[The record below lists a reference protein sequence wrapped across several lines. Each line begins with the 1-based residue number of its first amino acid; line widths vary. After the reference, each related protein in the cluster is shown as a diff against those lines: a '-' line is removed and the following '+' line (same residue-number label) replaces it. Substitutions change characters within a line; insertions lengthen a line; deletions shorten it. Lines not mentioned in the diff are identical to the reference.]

1 MIESSFDKIIT
12 TLTVRLKDY
21 LNHSYIGSGVIYYQ
35 DNFKDKVYILT
46 ASHCLFIDGDQFQNQ
61 RNEICIDLLKSN
73 FSDYET
79 IKVQVDSGL
88 LFTSEKK
95 DVAVLILDKK
105 DVENIIGEIPKVSS
119 VKERSTYSGFITKG
133 FPNATLGEE
142 IVVLYPTWLQHF
154 ENDRFQIQ
162 LHEAYSAYSTQG
174 FSGSPIFLIAGK
186 EIYLYGIFTRFR
198 PEEKGKVIYCQY
210 IETINELLAN
220 NYLQKISF
228 NYFGNHGLSKDFFKK
243 HIERSIVGLGP
254 RFTEELNFK
263 LPIAKCFNAIA
274 KDAVFFKR
282 FLKVVDDWILNN
294 GYKKVHNNIHLEQIE
309 NDNEDLK
316 SKVIKWIK
324 GLDNLVTEKIDIEWI
339 CDSVEQLEGL
349 MNSKS
354 DELYKLRWA
363 EEELT
368 KGIKKDYSYR
378 PPYETEISRLR
389 EISRNN
395 NDFIHDLSKK
405 INIKLANNPYLIIKG
420 DAGNGKSHLLGDI
433 AKTRIDGNLPTL
445 LLLGQN
451 LISTKNIWEN
461 FNSELSLECSKKE
474 LLSELNNIGKQI
486 SSRVLVL
493 VDAINEGGGK
503 DLWYSKIAEFIN
515 DFQEYPYLSLVLSIR
530 TTYLDHVVPVD
541 VLSNPNLTVIDHEG
555 FKGNEYAALKLFC
568 EHHGLK
574 QPHFPILAPEFTKP
588 LFLKLIC
595 EAVKE
600 TLEKTFPQGFQG
612 ISNIFKIYIESLNNK
627 FEKKRPEY
635 KNRKIVEKAIHLL
648 AHECFGKD
656 RRMLLLDDAFE
667 LFGKKYPH
675 FIHLINDLIEEN
687 VFIKRI
693 EYNYE
698 NSQNEDV
705 IYFAYERLGDF
716 FIAEELLSKFTTIEE
731 IKIAFQKEN
740 EFGKLIDY
748 KFWQYDGLF
757 EAFAVLLPEK
767 YNIEI
772 FEVFDW
778 VFTDESEDEFYRNE
792 NRDAVNQFL
801 FDSLNWRKIDS
812 IDNEKITNWLSS
824 KNFRI
829 GRDEVFLKLIELSPI
844 KDHPFNSDRLFRIL
858 KRDKMPKR
866 DSFWQQHMRYY
877 NGYDEDDIAYPIR
890 RLIDWAWTPEISFNI
905 DSETARLTGQ
915 TLVWVLASTHRK
927 LRDQTTKAL
936 VNLLEQ
942 KPEALLAILKVFK
955 NIDDLY
961 ILERL
966 YAVVYGCILRT
977 ESNESIIKIANVIYN
992 YVFKRGNPPK
1002 HILLRDYARNTIE
1015 YAVFKNPKLKFN
1027 LELVR
1032 PPYKSKMPDC
1042 FPTEEDLKK
1051 FEIEDDNPEIK
1062 NNNGRMNN
1070 MISHSVLHW
1079 DFGNKIVDSNLDDF
1093 YSVPFTFEEDYK
1105 SYLKTLNRKQRA
1117 LLSYFNTIFK
1127 MRSNLTAKDF
1137 RYYNTNQKKLY
1148 DSNLKMI
1155 NEALKRYFEYLKIEF
1170 SDSEIVYLEKK
1181 IIPYLEKKHY
1191 KNSISHNSIE
1201 KSPIK
1206 RWIVNRVFELGYNYK
1221 IHGYYDNNSENHN
1234 YRSENKI
1241 ERIGKKYQWIALFEI
1256 LAMIADNYKMYDD
1269 WSGKQAFY
1277 KGPWQLYSR
1286 DIDPA
1291 FTTRTIEIDDENEII
1306 NVLENKNWWDET
1318 DYNNWNQNDADWVE
1332 NLIDLPPAKNIINL
1346 LDDNSTEWLVLE
1358 KNIKWKQPKPL
1369 GQEKYFGGRRKEISY
1384 FLQAYLINKKDKSKA
1399 LRLLADQNLYDY
1411 NFPESTNPLQ
1421 LINREKFWSPI
1432 YFDVEKEKEWC
1443 IIKGINLKVIKTST
1457 YAVGEMGD
1465 DKSDAHSYYDMPCK
1479 TLFEGMELSYAPV
1492 DGEFKNE
1499 KGDIAVKNINYRNLI
1514 IKKSEI
1520 LPYLENNNL
1529 DIIWTLTGEKL
1540 SFSSNDRENNFWK
1553 KLCGVFYL
1561 NENEITGNIASYN
1574 RD

>member
-1 MIESSFDKIIT
+1 MLETSLDKIIT
-12 TLTVRLKDY
+12 KITVRLKESS
-21 LNHSYIGSGVIYYQ
+21 NNNYIGSGVLYYQ
-35 DNFKDKVYILT
+35 DNFKDKVYVLT
-46 ASHCLFIDGDQFQNQ
+46 ASHCLFADGDIFKDQ
-61 RNEICIDLLKSN
+61 RNEIFIDILR
-73 FSDYET
+73 SDSTEYQSLEV
-79 IKVQVDSGL
+79 KVNNKL
-88 LFTSEKK
+88 LFTDIIK
-95 DVAVLILDKK
+95 DVAVFILNKQE
-105 DVENIIGEIPKVSS
+105 VENIIGVIPKIPSI
-119 VKERSTYSGFITKG
+119 KERSNYMSFITKG
-133 FPNATLGEE
+133 FPKATLGEE
-142 IVVLYPTWLQHF
+142 IAVLYPTWLQHF

-162 LHEAYSAYSTQG
+162 LNEAYSAYSTQG
-174 FSGSPIFLIAGK
+174 FSGSPIFLIAK
-186 EIYLYGIFTRFR
+186 NEIYLFGIFTRFR

-210 IETINELLAN
+210 IETINELLDN
-220 NYLQKISF
+220 NYLPKISF
-228 NYFGNHGLSKDFFKK
+228 NFFGNHGLTKDFFKK
-243 HIERSIVGLGP
+243 HIERSIIGLGP

-263 LPIAKCFNAIA
+263 LPIAKCFNDIA

-282 FLKVVDDWILNN
+282 FLKVVDDWILNHR
-294 GYKKVHNNIHLEQIE
+294 YKKVHDNIHLEQIE

-324 GLDNLVTEKIDIEWI
+324 GLENLVTEKIDVEWI
-339 CDSVEQLEGL
+339 YDSFERLESFI
-349 MNSKS
+349 NSKS
-354 DELYKLRWA
+354 DELYKLRRA

-368 KGIKKDYSYR
+368 KGTKKDYSYR

-433 AKTRIDGNLPTL
+433 AKTRIDSNLPTL

-486 SSRVLVL
+486 GSRVLVL

-515 DFQEYPYLSLVLSIR
+515 DFQEYPYISLVLSIR
-530 TTYLDHVVPVD
+530 TTYIDHVIPID
-541 VLSNPNLTVIDHEG
+541 MLNNPYLTVIDHEG

-595 EAVKE
+595 EAVKV
-600 TLEKTFPQGFQG
+600 TSEKTFPQGFQG
-612 ISNIFKIYIESLNNK
+612 ISNIFKIYIQSVNTK
-627 FEKKRPEY
+627 FENKRPEY

-667 LFGKKYPH
+667 LFGKKYPQ

-693 EYNYE
+693 EYKYE

-716 FIAEELLSKFTTIEE
+716 FIADELLSKFTTIEE

-772 FEVFDW
+772 FEIFDW
-778 VFTDESEDEFYRNE
+778 VFTNESDDEFYRTQYK
-792 NRDAVNQFL
+792 DSVNKFL
-801 FDSLNWRKIDS
+801 FDSLNWRNIES
-812 IDNEKITNWLSS
+812 IDNKKITDWFSS
-824 KNFRI
+824 KNFQI
-829 GRDEVFLKLIELSPI
+829 SDHDLFLKLIELSPI
-844 KDHPFNSDRLFRIL
+844 INHSFNSDRLFKIL
-858 KRDKMPKR
+858 KRNKMPKR

-877 NGYDEDDIAYPIR
+877 NGYDDNDIAFPIR

-905 DSETARLTGQ
+905 DTETARLTGQ
-915 TLVWVLASTHRK
+915 TLVWLLSSTHRK

-942 KPEALLAILKVFK
+942 QPEALLAILKVFK

-977 ESNESIIKIANVIYN
+977 ETNEGIIKIANVVYN
-992 YVFKRGNPPK
+992 YMFKKGNPPT

-1015 YAVFKNPKLKFN
+1015 YAVFKNPDLKFN
-1027 LELVR
+1027 LELIR

-1042 FPTEEDLKK
+1042 FPTDEDLKK
-1051 FEIEDDNPEIK
+1051 FELEDDNPEIK

-1079 DFGNKIVDSNLDDF
+1079 DFGNKTINPNLDHF
-1093 YSVPFTFEEDYK
+1093 YSVPFTFDQDYK
-1105 SYLKTLNRKQRA
+1105 SYLKTLNRTQRSILNTYNSILKTRSNFAERKNRLNKAGLA
-1117 LLSYFNTIFK
+1117 LLEELDDFI
-1127 MRSNLTAKDF
+1127 AKVL
-1137 RYYNTNQKKLY
+1137 KK
-1148 DSNLKMI
+1148 I
-1155 NEALKRYFEYLKIEF
+1155 KIEF
-1170 SDSEIVYLEKK
+1170 SESEKIYLEKN
-1181 IIPYLEKKHY
+1181 IIPFLENKYLKKSSY
-1191 KNSISHNSIE
+1191 SNSIE
-1201 KSPIK
+1201 KGSIK
-1206 RWIVNRVFELGYNYK
+1206 RWVVNRVFELGYNYK
-1221 IHGYYDNNSENHN
+1221 IHGYYDNNAENHN
-1234 YRSENKI
+1234 YRSESKI
-1241 ERIGKKYQWIALFEI
+1241 ERIGEKYQWIALFEI
-1256 LAMIADNYKMYDD
+1256 LATIGDNYKMYDD
-1269 WSGKQAFY
+1269 WSAKQSFY

-1291 FTTRTIEIDDENEII
+1291 FTKRIIEIDEEDEIVNT
-1306 NVLENKNWWDET
+1306 LDYKNWWDEA
-1318 DYNNWNQNDADWVE
+1318 DYNNWNQNDSDWVE
-1332 NLIDLPPAKNIINL
+1332 NLIDLPPVKTIVNL
-1346 LDDNSTEWLVLE
+1346 IDDNSTEWLVLE
-1358 KNIKWKQPKPL
+1358 KNIKWEQPKPL
-1369 GQEKYFGGRRKEISY
+1369 GQDKYFDGRRKNISY
-1384 FLQAYLINKKDKSKA
+1384 FLQAYLINKKDKSKV
-1399 LRLLADQNLYDY
+1399 LNLLSDPDLHKYD
-1411 NFPESTNPLQ
+1411 FPESTNPLQ

-1443 IIKGINLKVIKTST
+1443 TLNGIKLKVIKAST

-1479 TLFEGMELSYAPV
+1479 TLFEGMELNYAPV
-1492 DGEFKNE
+1492 DGEFKNKE
-1499 KGDIAVKNINYRNLI
+1499 GDVVVKNINYRNLI

-1520 LPYLENNNL
+1520 LSYLEKNNL

-1553 KLCGVFYL
+1553 KLSGIFYL
-1561 NENEITGNIASYN
+1561 DKNEITGSIASYN

>member
-1 MIESSFDKIIT
+1 MNIQIDTTTDKEIT
-12 TLTVRLKDY
+12 KLTVRLKDS
-21 LNHSYIGSGVIYYQ
+21 LDDNYIGSGVIYYQ

-46 ASHCLFIDGDQFQNQ
+46 ASHCLFTDGDKFQNP

-79 IKVQVDSGL
+79 TKVQIDSNL

-95 DVAVLILDKK
+95 DVAILILNKK
-105 DVENIIGEIPKVSS
+105 EVKNIIGEIPKISC
-119 VKERSTYSGFITKG
+119 VKERSTYNNFITKG
-133 FPNATLGEE
+133 FPKATLGKE
-142 IVVLYPTWLQHF
+142 IDVLYPTWLQHF
-154 ENDRFQIQ
+154 ENDRFQIK
-162 LHEAYSAYSTQG
+162 LHESYSAYSTHG
-174 FSGSPIFLIAGK
+174 FSGSPVFLIAK
-186 EIYLYGIFTRFR
+186 NEIYLFGIFTRFR

-210 IETINELLAN
+210 IETINELLDN
-220 NYLQKISF
+220 KYLPKISF
-228 NYFGNHGLSKDFFKK
+228 NYFGNHGLTKDFFKN

-254 RFTEELNFK
+254 RFTEDLNFK
-263 LPIAKCFNAIA
+263 LPIAKCFNDIV

-282 FLKVVDDWILNN
+282 FLKIVDDWILNN
-294 GYKKVHNNIHLEQIE
+294 RYKKGNGNIHLEQIE

-324 GLDNLVTEKIDIEWI
+324 ALNNLVPEKIDIEWI
-339 CDSVEQLEGL
+339 NDSFERLEGL
-349 MNSKS
+349 INSKS
-354 DELYKLRWA
+354 DELYKLRRA

-368 KGIKKDYSYR
+368 KNIKKEYNYR

-395 NDFIHDLSKK
+395 NDFIYDLNKK
-405 INIKLANNPYLIIKG
+405 TNIKLANNPYLIIKG

-461 FNSELSLECSKKE
+461 FNSELGLECSKKE
-474 LLSELNNIGKQI
+474 LLSELNNIGTQI
-486 SSRVLVL
+486 GSRVLVL

-503 DLWYSKIAEFIN
+503 DLWHSKIAEFTN
-515 DFQEYPYLSLVLSIR
+515 YFQEYTYISLVLSIR
-530 TTYLDHVVPVD
+530 TTYLDHVIPAD
-541 VLSNPNLTVIDHEG
+541 VLNNPNLTVIDHEG

-600 TLEKTFPQGFQG
+600 TPEKTFPQGFQG
-612 ISNIFKIYIESLNNK
+612 ISNIFKIYIQSLNNK
-627 FEKKRPEY
+627 FENKRPEY

-667 LFGKKYPH
+667 LFGKKYPQ

-716 FIAEELLSKFTTIEE
+716 FIAEELLSKFKTIEE

-772 FEVFDW
+772 FEVFEW
-778 VFTDESEDEFYRNE
+778 VFTDVSDDEFYRNQYK
-792 NRDAVNQFL
+792 DSVNKFL
-801 FDSLNWRKIDS
+801 FDSLNWRKIES
-812 IDNEKITNWLSS
+812 IDNIKITDWLNS

-829 GRDEVFLKLIELSPI
+829 SDDELFLKLTELSPI
-844 KDHPFNSDRLFRIL
+844 IDHPFNSDRFFGIL
-858 KRDKMPKR
+858 KRNKMPKR

-877 NGYDEDDIAYPIR
+877 NSYDDNDIALPIR

-905 DSETARLTGQ
+905 DTETARLTGQ
-915 TLVWVLASTHRK
+915 TLVWFLSSTHRK
-927 LRDQTTKAL
+927 FRDQTTKAL

-942 KPEALLAILKVFK
+942 QPEALLAILKVFK

-966 YAVVYGCILRT
+966 YAVVYACILRT
-977 ESNESIIKIANVIYN
+977 ESNESIIKIANAVYN
-992 YVFKRGNPPK
+992 YVFKKGNPPK

-1015 YAVFKNPKLKFN
+1015 YAAFKNPDLKFN
-1027 LELVR
+1027 LELIR
-1032 PPYKSKMPDC
+1032 PPYKSKMPDY
-1042 FPTEEDLKK
+1042 FPTVEDIEK
-1051 FEIEDDNPEIK
+1051 FELEDDNPEIK

-1079 DFGNKIVDSNLDDF
+1079 DFGRYTIDSKLGHF

-1105 SYLKTLNRKQRA
+1105 SYLKTLNRKQRSILNTYNSILKTRSNFAERKHQFNKAGLA
-1117 LLSYFNTIFK
+1117 LLEE
-1127 MRSNLTAKDF
+1127 MDDF
-1137 RYYNTNQKKLY
+1137 ITRVLEE
-1148 DSNLKMI
+1148 I
-1155 NEALKRYFEYLKIEF
+1155 KIEF
-1170 SDSEIVYLEKK
+1170 SESEKIYLEKN
-1181 IIPYLEKKHY
+1181 IIPFLENKYLKKSRY
-1191 KNSISHNSIE
+1191 SNSIE
-1201 KSPIK
+1201 KGSIK

-1234 YRSENKI
+1234 YRSDTKI
-1241 ERIGKKYQWIALFEI
+1241 ERISKKYQWIALFEI
-1256 LAMIADNYKMYDD
+1256 LAMIADNYKIYDD
-1269 WSGKQAFY
+1269 WSEKQTFY

-1291 FTTRTIEIDDENEII
+1291 FTKRTIEIDDEDEDI
-1306 NVLENKNWWDET
+1306 NVIENKNWWDET
-1318 DYNNWNQNDADWVE
+1318 DYNNWNQNDADWIE
-1332 NLIDLPPAKNIINL
+1332 NLIDLPPVKNIINL

-1369 GQEKYFGGRRKEISY
+1369 GQDKYFDGRRKDVSY
-1384 FLQAYLINKKDKSKA
+1384 FLQAYLINKKDKNKVIS
-1399 LRLLADQNLYDY
+1399 LLADQDLYKYD
-1411 NFPESTNPLQ
+1411 FPESRNPLQ
-1421 LINREKFWSPI
+1421 LINREKFWSPV
-1432 YFDVEKEKEWC
+1432 YFDIEKEKKWF
-1443 IIKGINLKVIKTST
+1443 IIDGTNLKVIKTST

-1479 TLFEGMELSYAPV
+1479 TLFEGMELNYAPV
-1492 DGEFKNE
+1492 DGEFKNKE
-1499 KGDIAVKNINYRNLI
+1499 GDVVVKNINYRNLI

-1520 LPYLENNNL
+1520 LSYLEENNL

-1553 KLCGVFYL
+1553 KLCGIFYL
-1561 NENEITGNIASYN
+1561 DKNEITGNINSYK